1 MERLTA
7 QELLYADTDSII
19 TKELAQ
25 KQLEQSI
32 TRHIMNS
39 NYGLCVNV
47 NDLSPAQ
54 RKEFMKLYLNSQYGT
69 LVTNY
74 KENKDMKIKDF
85 IVLHADGQPVM
96 IKKEA
101 ITALSKMSDGTSR
114 VEIGEHIWITDDKYE
129 DVIKRLFE
137 V

>member
-1 MERLTA
+1 MFKS
-7 QELLYADTDSII
+7 LYHDTDSVKYV
-19 TKELAQ
+19 TELTP
-25 KQLEQSI
+25 E
-32 TRHIMNS
+32 
-39 NYGLCVNV
+39 
-47 NDLSPAQ
+47 Q
-54 RKEFMKLYLNSQYGT
+54 RKEFMKIFLNSQYGT
-69 LVTNY
+69 MVTHY
-74 KENKDMKIKDF
+74 KENDMRIKDF

-101 ITALSKMSDGTSR
+101 ITALSKMSDGTTR

>member
-19 TKELAQ
+19 THAVEQ
-25 KQLEQSI
+25 QL

-47 NDLSPAQ
+47 NDLSPAK

-74 KENKDMKIKDF
+74 KENKDMRIKDF

-96 IKKEA
+96 VKKEA
-101 ITALSKMSDGTSR
+101 ITVISKMSDGTTR
-114 VEIGEHIWITDDKYE
+114 VEIDNQIWITDDKYE